1 MSLTLFAATFQGLTS
16 SENTL
21 TVEMGQMLLVTGNWV
36 WWLSCLGLLLLTL
49 LLLVKHSR
57 PWMIAAAVF
66 LLFSQV
72 TIFIYW
78 DKAAQATLVNLILI
92 MALTVSYHKRKFN
105 MMVEAEIDTLVEGI
119 TNNKIIVTKQSLQYL
134 PQIVQKWLIRSNVI
148 GKPMAHSVYLKQ
160 KGMMRLKPDGNW
172 LSMRAE
178 QFINA
183 QTPGFIWNA
192 VIDSGFLI
200 PIHGRDKYFH
210 GHGNMLI
217 KAMYS
222 LPIADSTGDE
232 IDQGVLMRFLAE
244 IVWFPT
250 AGLCDYIR
258 WEYVS
263 ETSARAIINYG
274 STTASGIFNFA
285 TDGDIKGFEGM
296 RYRDSDNHYSLE
308 KWSIAIKEYKEF
320 NGLRIGH
327 KSEVTWKLASGDFMW
342 LAVELT
348 DIEFNYSRAI
358 AESSANSFEIQ
369 SYSNAI
375 VGKTGSG

>member
-1 MSLTLFAATFQGLTS
+1 MSLTLFCSRRPPFDAS

-21 TVEMGQMLLVTGNWV
+21 TIALGQIVLVTGNLV
-36 WWLSCLGLLLLTL
+36 WWLCCLGLLLTL

-78 DKAAQATLVNLILI
+78 DMAAQATLVNLILI

-105 MMVEAEIDTLVEGI
+105 MMVKAEIDSLVEGI
-119 TNNKIIVTKQSLQYL
+119 TNSKRIVTKQSLQEL
-134 PQIVQKWLIRSNVI
+134 PRIVQKWLIRSNVI

-263 ETSARAIINYG
+263 ETSARAIIKYG
-274 STTASGIFNFA
+274 STTASGIFNFE

-327 KSEVTWKLASGDFMW
+327 KSEVTWKLAKRRFY
-342 LAVELT
+342 VV
-348 DIEFNYSRAI
+348 SRRANGHRI
-358 AESSANSFEIQ
+358 QLCRARAESSANSFEIQ